1 MLTLKK
7 PLLVISVRP
16 GFGIK
21 GKGGWN
27 CGGTTLT
34 SLIHSSLS
42 ISHHSFT
49 HSLTSLTHSLA
60 MAAALRVLLALL
72 CFTGPTCEGFRPLR
86 HSLTRPFSLPL
97 VTHSSTHSLTPL
109 RVLPSTATATA
120 TDDIV
125 SERVSERVVIVSESE
140 EKSATLRR
148 LLLTHS
154 FTHSLTSNI
163 TVEVITCPSCISELP
178 YTQLSPRTRSLTHSF
193 SPILTPRTPIPPL
206 PHSLT
211 PVFTT
216 LHTPD
221 VVHSLQHLQQC
232 IANST
237 LLILALDND
246 QQGEFLA
253 STLLTHT
260 LTHTLTLTLTLTRMK
275 LLDLT
280 PSSLHKWLS
289 DILASQYT
297 KEKMSSVV
305 DSSVVDSY
313 VAKRVVDRVVSLTLS
328 QALHQ
333 CVGEYYSAGRVQS
346 RALCLVVEVSDTVG
360 RVVCSVACSS
370 V

>member
-1 MLTLKK
+1 MFTLKK
-7 PLLVISVRP
+7 PLLVIRVRLR
-16 GFGIK
+16 FGIK
-21 GKGGWN
+21 GKGGWVVL
-27 CGGTTLT
+27 TLT
-34 SLIHSSLS
+34 SLTHSLTL
-42 ISHHSFT
+42 SHHSFT
-49 HSLTSLTHSLA
+49 HSLTHSLA

-193 SPILTPRTPIPPL
+193 SPTLTPRTPIPPL

-216 LHTPD
+216 LHTPE

-253 STLLTHT
+253 SSLLTHT
-260 LTHTLTLTLTLTRMK
+260 LTHTVTLTRMK
-275 LLDLT
+275 LLDVT

-328 QALHQ
+328 QALHE

-346 RALCLVVEVSDTVG
+346 RALCLVVEVSGTVC
-360 RVVCSVACSS
+360 VVVWCCV